1 MHQNVAWPTT
11 PFFPFNK
18 KTPPRLHAMSFLMM
32 STIEIP
38 APRPDKSQWL
48 RGVLP
53 IGWRLGSPHG
63 DIVVA
68 PPYSL
73 KPSPGP
79 IRVQRKR
86 SVNRE
91 KNSLISKFSNNIQ
104 INSQPEFFLP
114 NIFGN
119 VTILYSPFFYS
130 LWWFHCHHFHLVILH
145 FHILHLKSQK
155 FSIHVKRP

>member
-1 MHQNVAWPTT
+1 
-11 PFFPFNK
+11 
-18 KTPPRLHAMSFLMM
+18 MM

-79 IRVQRKR
+79 ICVQRKR

-91 KNSLISKFSNNIQ
+91 KNSVISKFSNNIQ
-104 INSQPEFFLP
+104 INSQPEFF
-114 NIFGN
+114 F
-119 VTILYSPFFYS
+119 TKH
-130 LWWFHCHHFHLVILH
+130 LWECHHFVFTILLLIVVISLSSFRFGNFTLSH
-145 FHILHLKSQK
+145 FK
-155 FSIHVKRP
+155 FKEPEIFNTCKKTIKDKMTKIIFMYLQQLL